1 MKVAILTQPLTNN
14 YGGILQNFAM
24 QEALRRKGHDV
35 VTLNVCRRIYGRT
48 IDLHYFLSIAKR
60 LVQKYIQ
67 HDPTIIFLEAYKQTA
82 FGDTPQPFQQRF
94 FKENLNLEMVSPSG
108 LTAENDKYEA
118 YIVGSD
124 QVWRPIFSPCLQ
136 NYYLDFVGNPEAKR
150 IAYAASFG
158 VNHWEAD
165 EKTTEK
171 IATLAKKF
179 NAISVREHSGL
190 KLCKEN
196 LGVEAVQ
203 MLDPTML
210 LEAEDYRKIYQKHP
224 SQEGNEPYIATYV
237 LDRNPEIQG
246 VIQSVSKAFGMP
258 TRRIGKYQKEGFDS
272 LESWLEGIDKA
283 KYVITDSFH
292 GCVFSMLFGKQFVA
306 LGNKSRGMTRFEDL
320 FSQFE
325 VPERLVSSHDEA
337 MKSLQIP
344 IDYEKVYEIMN
355 AKRLL
360 SNKFIDCNL
369 K

>member
-35 VTLNVCRRIYGRT
+35 VTLNVCRKIYGRT
-48 IDLHYFLSIAKR
+48 IDLHYFLSVAKR
-60 LVQKYIQ
+60 FVQKYIK

-82 FGDTPQPFQQRF
+82 FGDTPQPYQQRF
-94 FKENLNLEMVSPSG
+94 FKENLDLEMISPNG

-124 QVWRPIFSPCLQ
+124 QVWRPIFSSNLP
-136 NYYLDFVGNPEAKR
+136 NFYLDFVKNPKAKR

-158 VNHWEAD
+158 VDHWESDA
-165 EKTTEK
+165 KTTAE
-171 IATLAKKF
+171 ISSLAKKF

-210 LEAEDYRKIYQKHP
+210 LEAEDYRKLYQKHP
-224 SQEGNEPYIATYV
+224 TQEGSEPYIATYV

-246 VIQSVSKAFGMP
+246 VIQSVSKAFGLP
-258 TRRIGKYQKEGFDS
+258 IKRIGKYQKEGFDS

-283 KYVITDSFH
+283 SYVITDSFH

-325 VPERLVSSHDEA
+325 VPERLVGSHEEA
-337 MKSLQIP
+337 MESLNAP
-344 IDYEKVYEIMN
+344 INYDRVHEIMT
-355 AKRLL
+355 AKRAL
-360 SNKFIDCNL
+360 SNEFLNKNL
-369 K
+369 R

>member
-1 MKVAILTQPLTNN
+1 MKIAILTQPLTNN

-24 QEALRRKGHDV
+24 QESLRRKGHQP
-35 VTLNVCRRIYGRT
+35 VTLNVCKAMKSRK
-48 IDLHYFLSIAKR
+48 IDLHFFLSVAKR
-60 LVQKYIQ
+60 FVQKYIQ
-67 HDPTIIFLEAYKQTA
+67 HDPTIVFLQAYKQTN
-82 FGDTPQPFQQRF
+82 FGETPQPFQQRF
-94 FKENLNLEMVSPSG
+94 FKENLSLEMLKPGNIS
-108 LTAENDKYEA
+108 AENDKYEA

-124 QVWRPIFSPCLQ
+124 QVWRPIFTSNLS
-136 NYYLDFVGNPEAKR
+136 NFYLDFVKNPEAKR

-158 VNHWEAD
+158 VDHWESDAN
-165 EKTTEK
+165 TTAE
-171 IATLAKKF
+171 IASLAKKF

-210 LEAEDYRKIYQKHP
+210 LQAKDYRKLYNRHKTQD
-224 SQEGNEPYIATYV
+224 GNEQYIATYV

-246 VIQSVSKAFGMP
+246 VIQSVSKALGIP
-258 TRRIGKYQKEGFDS
+258 VKRIGKYQKEGFDS

-283 KYVITDSFH
+283 SYVITDSFH

-325 VPERLVSSHDEA
+325 VPERLVGSHDEA
-337 MKSLQIP
+337 MKSLKAP
-344 IDYEKVYEIMN
+344 IDYDRVYEIMD
-355 AKRLL
+355 AKRVL
-360 SNKFIDCNL
+360 SNEFLDNNL